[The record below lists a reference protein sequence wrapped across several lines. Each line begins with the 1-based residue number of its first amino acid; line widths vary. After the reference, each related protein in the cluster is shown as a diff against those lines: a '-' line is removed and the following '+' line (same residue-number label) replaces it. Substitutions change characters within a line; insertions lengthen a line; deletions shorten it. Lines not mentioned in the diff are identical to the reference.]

1 MQQNIIFEMKSAKSL
16 KNILR
21 TLRGNYEKVDAR
33 MSLENVDDNEFYSFM
48 PSYGIS
54 DISRIF
60 VRKNEFKHL
69 SLYRISDT
77 FVLLSYH
84 RDFLISLDLD
94 SKLFNL
100 LKETF
105 GDKYVLEKYVEFCKE
120 SHFRVEHPNFLTTE
134 EKLFIE
140 LNLNE

>member
-60 VRKNEFKHL
+60 VRKNEFKYL
-69 SLYRISDT
+69 GLYRISDT